1 MEEKTKICSNCE
13 EPIPESKL
21 FLHER
26 FCAQNIKK
34 CKICKKPIV
43 IDDEEQHMV
52 ENHSEVKCEFCEKPF
67 PKNQIEEHI
76 KNCDQKMVECQYCE
90 LQVTIKDKP
99 QHEYMCGAKTEQCM
113 KCKKYIQVKDMK
125 NHKRVGCKLEEK
137 VTNNNLLITDP
148 QLEKAIMKSIKDNNN
163 KKNNYDIGNNHNIAQ
178 KLIQTNVQKK
188 IKKTENIAQN
198 IINSIPQE
206 SSANKPLVHKE
217 NVNPLLHDK
226 KITTMNI
233 PVNSGIGKVNQN
245 RAFKPNFS
253 SNSQV
258 KIMIPNKINTGN
270 STKPQPQNGQKAQ
283 NQKKNAPTIVKHNK
297 DDIDSKKPKVKPEF
311 AKGFKFSNGVPQNP
325 NDINQQK
332 PSFRN
337 SQNNNSGLGTSKTSL
352 KFTPKITSTK
362 GKGLTNNNIIRP
374 ASKSKANP
382 KKNNKPFEI
391 NHFDGDY
398 LPVSKFLTFL

>member
-13 EPIPESKL
+13 EPIPESKF

-67 PKNQIEEHI
+67 PKNEIEEHI

-148 QLEKAIMKSIKDNNN
+148 QLEKAIMKSIKDNN
-163 KKNNYDIGNNHNIAQ
+163 KKNNYNIDNNHNIPQ
-178 KLIQTNVQKK
+178 KLIQTNAQKK
-188 IKKTENIAQN
+188 IKKTENIPQN
-198 IINSIPQE
+198 ISSVPQE
-206 SSANKPLVHKE
+206 SSAIKPLVYKE
-217 NVNPLLHDK
+217 NVNPLLHDE

-233 PVNSGIGKVNQN
+233 PIGKANQN
-245 RAFKPNFS
+245 RAFKPTFS
-253 SNSQV
+253 SKSQV
-258 KIMIPNKINTGN
+258 KIMIPNKINNTGN
-270 STKPQPQNGQKAQ
+270 STKPQPQNEQKVQ

-297 DDIDSKKPKVKPEF
+297 DDIDNKKPKGKPEF
-311 AKGFKFSNGVPQNP
+311 AKGFKFSKGVPQNP

-332 PSFRN
+332 PLFRN
-337 SQNNNSGLGTSKTSL
+337 DQNNSGLGTSKTSF

-362 GKGLTNNNIIRP
+362 GKGLTNNNNNIIRP
-374 ASKSKANP
+374 ASKNKANP

-398 LPVSKFLTFL
+398 LPVSIFLTFL

>member
-13 EPIPESKL
+13 EPIPESKF

-67 PKNQIEEHI
+67 PKNEIEEHI

-148 QLEKAIMKSIKDNNN
+148 QLEKTIMKSIKNNN
-163 KKNNYDIGNNHNIAQ
+163 KKNNYNIDNNHNIPQ
-178 KLIQTNVQKK
+178 KLIQTNAQKK
-188 IKKTENIAQN
+188 IKKTENIPQN
-198 IINSIPQE
+198 ISSVPQE
-206 SSANKPLVHKE
+206 SSAIKPLVDKE
-217 NVNPLLHDK
+217 NVNPLLHDE

-233 PVNSGIGKVNQN
+233 PIGKVNQN
-245 RAFKPNFS
+245 RAFKPTFS
-253 SNSQV
+253 SKSQV
-258 KIMIPNKINTGN
+258 KIMIPNKINNTGN
-270 STKPQPQNGQKAQ
+270 STKPQPQNEQKVQ
-283 NQKKNAPTIVKHNK
+283 NQKKKAPTIVKHNK
-297 DDIDSKKPKVKPEF
+297 DDIDNKKPKGKPEF
-311 AKGFKFSNGVPQNP
+311 AKGFKFSKGAPQNP

-332 PSFRN
+332 PLFRN
-337 SQNNNSGLGTSKTSL
+337 DQNNSGLGTSKTSF

-362 GKGLTNNNIIRP
+362 GKGLTNNNNNIIRP
-374 ASKSKANP
+374 VSKNIANP

-398 LPVSKFLTFL
+398 LPVSIFLTFL

>member
-67 PKNQIEEHI
+67 PKNEIEEHI

-137 VTNNNLLITDP
+137 VTNNNLLISDP
-148 QLEKAIMKSIKDNNN
+148 QLEKAIMKSIKDNN
-163 KKNNYDIGNNHNIAQ
+163 KKNNYNIGNNHNIPQ
-178 KLIQTNVQKK
+178 KLIQTNAQKK
-188 IKKTENIAQN
+188 IKKTENIPQN
-198 IINSIPQE
+198 ISSVPQE
-206 SSANKPLVHKE
+206 SSAIKPLVHKE

-233 PVNSGIGKVNQN
+233 PVSSGIGKVNQN
-245 RAFKPNFS
+245 RAFKPTFS
-253 SNSQV
+253 SKSQV
-258 KIMIPNKINTGN
+258 KIMIPNKINNTGN
-270 STKPQPQNGQKAQ
+270 STKPQPQNEQKVQ

-297 DDIDSKKPKVKPEF
+297 DDIDNKKQKVKPEF
-311 AKGFKFSNGVPQNP
+311 AKGFKFSKVVPQNP

-332 PSFRN
+332 PLFRN
-337 SQNNNSGLGTSKTSL
+337 DQNNSGLGTSKTSF
-352 KFTPKITSTK
+352 KFTPQITSTK
-362 GKGLTNNNIIRP
+362 GKGLTNNNNNIIRP
-374 ASKSKANP
+374 ASKNKANP

-398 LPVSKFLTFL
+398 LPVSIFLTFL

>member
-13 EPIPESKL
+13 EPIPESKF

-67 PKNQIEEHI
+67 PKNEIEEHI

-148 QLEKAIMKSIKDNNN
+148 QLEKAIMKSIKDNN
-163 KKNNYDIGNNHNIAQ
+163 KKNNI
-178 KLIQTNVQKK
+178 
-188 IKKTENIAQN
+188 
-198 IINSIPQE
+198 
-206 SSANKPLVHKE
+206 
-217 NVNPLLHDK
+217 
-226 KITTMNI
+226 
-233 PVNSGIGKVNQN
+233 
-245 RAFKPNFS
+245 
-253 SNSQV
+253 
-258 KIMIPNKINTGN
+258 
-270 STKPQPQNGQKAQ
+270 
-283 NQKKNAPTIVKHNK
+283 
-297 DDIDSKKPKVKPEF
+297 
-311 AKGFKFSNGVPQNP
+311 
-325 NDINQQK
+325 
-332 PSFRN
+332 
-337 SQNNNSGLGTSKTSL
+337 
-352 KFTPKITSTK
+352 
-362 GKGLTNNNIIRP
+362 
-374 ASKSKANP
+374 
-382 KKNNKPFEI
+382 
-391 NHFDGDY
+391 
-398 LPVSKFLTFL
+398 